1 MKKILSIFLV
11 LMIIVASFCSCSEED
26 TLSDSGRPIK
36 IGVVQFES
44 DVEYTLAREAFI
56 EELKK
61 YDTESRF
68 VIDFK
73 AADNDEVA
81 LNSIIDSFVSDKKDV
96 IVSIGSVA
104 TMTAKNKAK
113 GEIPVFFMAV
123 TNPIADRIMTN
134 KSSPMTVTGV
144 TDSVSPDSIINFI
157 ISDLKGGLNNLGIIY
172 NTSEVDYIMAMNS
185 FKDYMNTSSIPYVE
199 AIISNGF
206 EGHKAATDLV
216 YYIDPSSLPFVS
228 PIDGSLIH
236 PNGEDV
242 KVGVDAIYVSGDS
255 VSKSAIKDVKEVLE
269 EEGSKIVVYVADES
283 MLISPDFAT
292 VKPVYREIGRQ
303 TAEMVNSYI
312 NGTPFEKLSCQ
323 DPLQYYPVRTENM
336 EGENWVEMIEDEFDR
351 IKYGISEEVVEPAPQ
366 E

>member
-1 MKKILSIFLV
+1 MKKILSIILV
-11 LMIIVASFCSCSEED
+11 LMIIVASFCSCSEEGVLFD
-26 TLSDSGRPIK
+26 SDRPIK

-44 DVEYTLAREAFI
+44 DAEYTLAREAFI
-56 EELKK
+56 EKLKE
-61 YDTESRF
+61 YDTDSRL

-73 AADNDEVA
+73 EANHDENA
-81 LNSIIDSFVSDKKDV
+81 LNTIINAFVADKKDI
-96 IVSIGSVA
+96 IVSLGSTA
-104 TMTAKNKAK
+104 TTVAKNKAK

-123 TNPIADRIMTN
+123 TNPIADKIMTN
-134 KSSPMTVTGV
+134 KSSPQTVTGV

-157 ISDLKGGLNNLGIIY
+157 ISDLKGGFNNLGIIY
-172 NTSEVDYIMAMNS
+172 NTSEVEHIMAMNS

-206 EGHKAATDLV
+206 EGHKAANDLV
-216 YYIDPSSLPFVS
+216 YYEDPSSLPFVS

-236 PNGEDV
+236 PNGEGV

-255 VSKSAIKDVKEVLE
+255 VSKSAIKDVKAVLE
-269 EEGSKIVVYVADES
+269 EVGSDIVVYVADES

-312 NGTPFEKLSCQ
+312 NGTPFDKLSCQ

-336 EGENWVEMIEDEFDR
+336 EEENWVEMIENEFDR
-351 IKYGISEEVVEPAPQ
+351 VTYGIGEEVAEPSSQ